1 MDRALASI
9 LASSFVTPFIASA
22 LGVTLP
28 ALASSFGVPSTATV
42 SLLVA
47 LTLAVAVF
55 VLPFGRLADV
65 AGYGRMFRAG
75 LAVAG
80 AGLASAALSPGLEAL
95 YGSLLVAGMGLA
107 AVFGSN
113 NALLF
118 HIVPPERRAT
128 AVGLNS
134 ASVYLGLLAGPA
146 VGGLLAQ
153 FSWRLIFAPAAFLI
167 LLSYALV
174 GRVAAAGRAAGGFDV
189 AGSVVLGGSIALVV
203 LGVDAGL
210 WTAAALGAAGLAAA
224 FLLESRREAP
234 VLEVGLFRSV
244 VFSASVAAAFLNY
257 LSTAALSPSLSLLF
271 QEVYKMAPRD
281 AGFMLSLQALA
292 MALLA
297 PVAGRVSDRVS
308 PSAVAALGAGV
319 LAAALYLLSAEPSPT
334 AAPWLLL
341 ALGAGFAFFIVPNT
355 TIILSSVPP
364 SRRGTASALVAE
376 ARVLGQSLSNA
387 VASYVLRSAPGVA
400 AGVSALTAL
409 LAYISVATV
418 FLSLVRHLSH

>member
-1 MDRALASI
+1 MASI

-22 LGVTLP
+22 LGVALP

-95 YGSLLVAGMGLA
+95 YGSLLVAGVGLA

-153 FSWRLIFAPAAFLI
+153 FSWRLIFAPAAALV

-174 GRVAAAGRAAGGFDV
+174 GRVATTAGRASGGFDV

-364 SRRGTASALVAE
+364 SRRGMASALVAE